1 MKESTSSQSL
11 VVVVPIDISSIYSSE
26 TMDLDSKK
34 HVALVGR
41 LTLNMAS
48 LNNEGTEGNAIQP
61 RTATVVEDGKLY
73 TVPTISGD
81 MLKYWHAKHLSEIA
95 QDRGLPL
102 CENVKR
108 RSPDPNRL
116 KGELNDLQWIQDRI
130 EAANG
135 WSGKLDG
142 AETRELE
149 TKLYGLV
156 ASECVVTDAHGL
168 LITEVSPETENG
180 QGFNASVAV
189 QRTGRVQV
197 GYMVGR
203 PKTNATKHHIHAKY
217 TKHRTGIRSRESA
230 SGEGQNLFTRPA
242 TSAEYA
248 MVVTI
253 DLHGIGFN
261 DEANQHEVEE
271 DGLRARRKASVDAL
285 SQTLMNQPGANS
297 SQQFPHVMDFEGAI
311 VTSQSNCPAP
321 TVSAMRDG
329 YLETLNSLVETSNQ
343 MNGDDSVQMT
353 KIESL
358 EDAVGKLSG
367 DD

>member
-1 MKESTSSQSL
+1 MN
-11 VVVVPIDISSIYSSE
+11 
-26 TMDLDSKK
+26 LDSTK
-34 HVALVGR
+34 HLALVGR

-95 QDRGLPL
+95 QDRDLPL

-116 KGELNDLQWIQDRI
+116 KGELADLDWIRDKI
-130 EAANG
+130 EAASD
-135 WSGKLDG
+135 WSGSLSD
-142 AETRELE
+142 EDTRHLEKEL
-149 TKLYGLV
+149 YRLV

-168 LITEVSPETENG
+168 LITEVSPESEG
-180 QGFNASVAV
+180 EDGFNASVAV

-217 TKHRTGIRSRESA
+217 TKHRTGIRSRESS

-248 MVVTI
+248 IVATV

-261 DEANQHEVEE
+261 DEANRHEVEG
-271 DGLRARRKASVDAL
+271 DDLRARRKASVDAL

-297 SQQFPHVMDFEGAI
+297 SQQFPHVMGFEGAI
-311 VTSQSNCPAP
+311 VTSESNCPAP
-321 TVSAMRDG
+321 TVSAMREG
-329 YLETLNSLVETSNQ
+329 YRDTLDSLVKTSNQ
-343 MNGDDSVQMT
+343 MSGDGSVEMAPV
-353 KIESL
+353 ESL
-358 EDAVGKLSG
+358 EETVEELSG
-367 DD
+367 SN

>member
-1 MKESTSSQSL
+1 MN
-11 VVVVPIDISSIYSSE
+11 
-26 TMDLDSKK
+26 LDSTK
-34 HVALVGR
+34 HLALVGR

-95 QDRGLPL
+95 QDRDLPL

-116 KGELNDLQWIQDRI
+116 KGELADLDWIRDKI
-130 EAANG
+130 EAASD
-135 WSGKLDG
+135 WSGSLSD
-142 AETRELE
+142 EDTRHLEKEL
-149 TKLYGLV
+149 YRLV

-168 LITEVSPETENG
+168 LITEVSPESEDED
-180 QGFNASVAV
+180 GFNASVAV

-217 TKHRTGIRSRESA
+217 TKHRTGIRSRESS

-248 MVVTI
+248 IVATV

-261 DEANQHEVEE
+261 DEANRHEVEG
-271 DGLRARRKASVDAL
+271 DDLRARRKASVDAL

-297 SQQFPHVMDFEGAI
+297 SQQFPHVMGFEGAI
-311 VTSQSNCPAP
+311 VTSESNCPAP
-321 TVSAMRDG
+321 TVSAMREG
-329 YLETLNSLVETSNQ
+329 YRDTLDSLVKTSNQ
-343 MNGDDSVQMT
+343 MSGDGSVEMAPV
-353 KIESL
+353 ESL
-358 EDAVGKLSG
+358 EETVEELSG
-367 DD
+367 SN

>member
-1 MKESTSSQSL
+1 MN
-11 VVVVPIDISSIYSSE
+11 
-26 TMDLDSKK
+26 LDSTK
-34 HVALVGR
+34 HLALVGR

-95 QDRGLPL
+95 QDRDLPL

-116 KGELNDLQWIQDRI
+116 KGELADLDWIRDKI
-130 EAANG
+130 EAVSD
-135 WSGKLDG
+135 WSGSLSD
-142 AETRELE
+142 EDTRHLEKEL
-149 TKLYGLV
+149 YRLV

-168 LITEVSPETENG
+168 LITEVSPESEDED
-180 QGFNASVAV
+180 GFNASVAV

-197 GYMVGR
+197 GYMVCR

-217 TKHRTGIRSRESA
+217 TKHRTGIRSRESS

-248 MVVTI
+248 IVATV

-261 DEANQHEVEE
+261 DEANRHEVEG
-271 DGLRARRKASVDAL
+271 DDLRARRKASVDAL

-297 SQQFPHVMDFEGAI
+297 SQQFPHVMGFEGAI
-311 VTSQSNCPAP
+311 VTSESNCPAP
-321 TVSAMRDG
+321 TVSAMREG
-329 YLETLNSLVETSNQ
+329 YRDTLDSLVKTSNQ
-343 MNGDDSVQMT
+343 MSGDGSVEMAP
-353 KIESL
+353 IESL
-358 EDAVGKLSG
+358 EETVEELSG
-367 DD
+367 SN

>member
-1 MKESTSSQSL
+1 MN
-11 VVVVPIDISSIYSSE
+11 
-26 TMDLDSKK
+26 LDSTK
-34 HVALVGR
+34 HLALVGR

-95 QDRGLPL
+95 QDRDLPL

-116 KGELNDLQWIQDRI
+116 KGELADLDWIRDKI
-130 EAANG
+130 EAASD
-135 WSGKLDG
+135 WSGSLSD
-142 AETRELE
+142 EDTRHLEREL
-149 TKLYGLV
+149 YRLV

-168 LITEVSPETENG
+168 LITEVSPESEDED
-180 QGFNASVAV
+180 GFNASVAV

-217 TKHRTGIRSRESA
+217 TKHRTGIRSRESS

-248 MVVTI
+248 IVATV

-261 DEANQHEVEE
+261 DEANRHEVEG
-271 DGLRARRKASVDAL
+271 DDLRARRKASVDAL

-297 SQQFPHVMDFEGAI
+297 SQQFPHVMGFEGAI
-311 VTSQSNCPAP
+311 VTSESNCPAP
-321 TVSAMRDG
+321 TVSAMREG
-329 YLETLNSLVETSNQ
+329 YRDTLDSLVKTSNQ
-343 MNGDDSVQMT
+343 MSGDGSVEMAP
-353 KIESL
+353 IESL
-358 EDAVGKLSG
+358 EETVEELSG
-367 DD
+367 SN

>member
-1 MKESTSSQSL
+1 MDFEST
-11 VVVVPIDISSIYSSE
+11 
-26 TMDLDSKK
+26 K
-34 HVALVGR
+34 HLALVGR

-108 RSPDPNRL
+108 KSPDPNRL
-116 KGELNDLQWIQDRI
+116 KGELNDLHWIQDRI
-130 EAANG
+130 EAASG
-135 WSGKLDG
+135 WSGKLGDQ
-142 AETRELE
+142 ETRELE
-149 TKLYGLV
+149 RELYRLV

-168 LITEVSPETENG
+168 LITEVSPEAENDE
-180 QGFNASVAV
+180 GFSASVAV

-217 TKHRTGIRSRESA
+217 TKHRTGIRSRESS

-261 DEANQHEVEE
+261 DESNQREVEGV
-271 DGLRARRKASVDAL
+271 DLRARQKASVDAL

-297 SQQFPHVMDFEGAI
+297 SQQFPHVMDFEGAV
-311 VTSQSNCPAP
+311 VTSESNCPAP
-321 TVSAMRDG
+321 TVSAMKDG
-329 YLETLNSLVETSNQ
+329 YLDTLNSLVDTSNR
-343 MNGDDSVQMT
+343 MNGDSSVDMDRV
-353 KIESL
+353 ESL
-358 EDAVGKLSG
+358 EEAVEGLSG
-367 DD
+367 SN

>member
-1 MKESTSSQSL
+1 MN
-11 VVVVPIDISSIYSSE
+11 
-26 TMDLDSKK
+26 LDSTK
-34 HVALVGR
+34 HLALVGR

-95 QDRGLPL
+95 QDRDLLL

-116 KGELNDLQWIQDRI
+116 KGELADLDWIRDKI
-130 EAANG
+130 EAASD
-135 WSGKLDG
+135 WSGSLSD
-142 AETRELE
+142 EDTRHLEKEL
-149 TKLYGLV
+149 YRLV

-168 LITEVSPETENG
+168 LITEVSPESEDED
-180 QGFNASVAV
+180 GFNASVAV

-197 GYMVGR
+197 GYMVSR

-217 TKHRTGIRSRESA
+217 TKHRTGIRSRESS

-248 MVVTI
+248 IVATV

-261 DEANQHEVEE
+261 DEANRHEVEG
-271 DGLRARRKASVDAL
+271 DDLRARRKASVDAL

-297 SQQFPHVMDFEGAI
+297 SQQFPHVMGFEGAI
-311 VTSQSNCPAP
+311 VTSESNCPAP
-321 TVSAMRDG
+321 TVSAMREG
-329 YLETLNSLVETSNQ
+329 YRDTLDSLVKTSNQ
-343 MNGDDSVQMT
+343 MSGDGSVEMAPV
-353 KIESL
+353 ESL
-358 EDAVGKLSG
+358 EETVEELSG
-367 DD
+367 SN

>member
-1 MKESTSSQSL
+1 
-11 VVVVPIDISSIYSSE
+11 
-26 TMDLDSKK
+26 
-34 HVALVGR
+34 
-41 LTLNMAS
+41 MAS

-95 QDRGLPL
+95 QDRDLPL

-116 KGELNDLQWIQDRI
+116 KGELADLDWIRDKI
-130 EAANG
+130 EAASD
-135 WSGKLDG
+135 WSGSLSD
-142 AETRELE
+142 EDTRHLEKEL
-149 TKLYGLV
+149 YRLV

-168 LITEVSPETENG
+168 LITEVSPESEDED
-180 QGFNASVAV
+180 GFNASVAV

-217 TKHRTGIRSRESA
+217 TKHRTGIRSRESS

-248 MVVTI
+248 IVATV

-261 DEANQHEVEE
+261 DEANRHEVEG
-271 DGLRARRKASVDAL
+271 DDLRARRKASVDAL

-297 SQQFPHVMDFEGAI
+297 SQQFPHVMGFEGAI
-311 VTSQSNCPAP
+311 VTSESNCPAP
-321 TVSAMRDG
+321 TVSAMREG
-329 YLETLNSLVETSNQ
+329 YRDTLDSLVKTSNQ
-343 MNGDDSVQMT
+343 MSGDGSVEMAP
-353 KIESL
+353 IESL
-358 EDAVGKLSG
+358 EETVEELSG
-367 DD
+367 SN

>member
-1 MKESTSSQSL
+1 MN
-11 VVVVPIDISSIYSSE
+11 
-26 TMDLDSKK
+26 LDSTK
-34 HVALVGR
+34 HLALVGR

-95 QDRGLPL
+95 QDRDLPL

-116 KGELNDLQWIQDRI
+116 KGELADLDWIRDKI
-130 EAANG
+130 EAVSD
-135 WSGKLDG
+135 WSGSLSD
-142 AETRELE
+142 EDTRHLEKEL
-149 TKLYGLV
+149 YRLV

-168 LITEVSPETENG
+168 LITEVSPESEDED
-180 QGFNASVAV
+180 GFNASVAV

-217 TKHRTGIRSRESA
+217 TKHRTGIRSRESS

-248 MVVTI
+248 IVATV

-261 DEANQHEVEE
+261 DEANRHEVEG
-271 DGLRARRKASVDAL
+271 DDLRARRKASVDAL

-297 SQQFPHVMDFEGAI
+297 SQQFPHVMGFEGAI
-311 VTSQSNCPAP
+311 VTSESNCPAP
-321 TVSAMRDG
+321 TVSAMREG
-329 YLETLNSLVETSNQ
+329 YRDTLDSLVKTSNQ
-343 MNGDDSVQMT
+343 MSGDGSVEMAP
-353 KIESL
+353 IESL
-358 EDAVGKLSG
+358 EETVEELSG
-367 DD
+367 SN

>member
-1 MKESTSSQSL
+1 
-11 VVVVPIDISSIYSSE
+11 
-26 TMDLDSKK
+26 MDLERTK
-34 HVALVGR
+34 HLALVGR

-95 QDRGLPL
+95 QNRDLPL

-116 KGELNDLQWIQDRI
+116 KGELADLGWVRKNVNIDNENVDDI
-130 EAANG
+130 NT
-135 WSGKLDG
+135 WSGSLKNEDEKKRAL
-142 AETRELE
+142 EKEL
-149 TKLYGLV
+149 YRLV

-168 LITEVSPETENG
+168 LITEVSPESEDED
-180 QGFNASVAV
+180 GFNASVAV

-217 TKHRTGIRSRESA
+217 TKHRTGIRSRESS

-248 MVVTI
+248 IVATV

-261 DEANQHEVEE
+261 DEANRHEV
-271 DGLRARRKASVDAL
+271 DGDDLRARRKASVDAL

-297 SQQFPHVMDFEGAI
+297 SQQFPHVMGFEGAI
-311 VTSQSNCPAP
+311 VTSESNCPAP
-321 TVSAMRDG
+321 TVSAMREG
-329 YLETLNSLVETSNQ
+329 YRDTLDSLVKTSNQ
-343 MNGDDSVQMT
+343 MSGDGSVEMAP
-353 KIESL
+353 IESL
-358 EDAVGKLSG
+358 EETVEELSG
-367 DD
+367 SN

>member
-1 MKESTSSQSL
+1 MN
-11 VVVVPIDISSIYSSE
+11 
-26 TMDLDSKK
+26 LDSTK
-34 HVALVGR
+34 HLALVGR

-95 QDRGLPL
+95 QDRDLPL
-102 CENVKR
+102 CKNVKR

-116 KGELNDLQWIQDRI
+116 KGELADLDWIRDKI
-130 EAANG
+130 EAASD
-135 WSGKLDG
+135 WSGSLSD
-142 AETRELE
+142 EDTRHLEKEL
-149 TKLYGLV
+149 YRLV

-168 LITEVSPETENG
+168 LITEVSPESEDED
-180 QGFNASVAV
+180 GFNASVAV

-217 TKHRTGIRSRESA
+217 TKHRTGIRSRESS

-248 MVVTI
+248 IVATV

-261 DEANQHEVEE
+261 DEANRHEVEG
-271 DGLRARRKASVDAL
+271 DDLRARRKASVDAL

-297 SQQFPHVMDFEGAI
+297 SQQFPHVMGFEGAI
-311 VTSQSNCPAP
+311 VTSESNCPAP
-321 TVSAMRDG
+321 TVSAMREG
-329 YLETLNSLVETSNQ
+329 YRDTLDSLVKTSNQ
-343 MNGDDSVQMT
+343 MSGDGSVEMAP
-353 KIESL
+353 IESL
-358 EDAVGKLSG
+358 EETVEELSG
-367 DD
+367 SN

>member
-1 MKESTSSQSL
+1 MN
-11 VVVVPIDISSIYSSE
+11 
-26 TMDLDSKK
+26 LDSTK
-34 HVALVGR
+34 HLALVGR

-95 QDRGLPL
+95 QDRDLPL

-116 KGELNDLQWIQDRI
+116 KGELADLDWIRDKI
-130 EAANG
+130 EAASD
-135 WSGKLDG
+135 WSGSLSD
-142 AETRELE
+142 EDTRHLEKEL
-149 TKLYGLV
+149 YRLV

-168 LITEVSPETENG
+168 LITEVSPESEDED
-180 QGFNASVAV
+180 GFNASVAV

-217 TKHRTGIRSRESA
+217 TKHRTGIRSRESS

-248 MVVTI
+248 IVATV

-261 DEANQHEVEE
+261 DEANRHEVEG
-271 DGLRARRKASVDAL
+271 DDLRARRKASVDAL

-297 SQQFPHVMDFEGAI
+297 SQQFPHVMGFEGAI
-311 VTSQSNCPAP
+311 VTSESNCPAP
-321 TVSAMRDG
+321 TVSAMREG
-329 YLETLNSLVETSNQ
+329 YRDTLDSLVKTSNQ
-343 MNGDDSVQMT
+343 MSGDGSVEMAP
-353 KIESL
+353 IESL
-358 EDAVGKLSG
+358 EETVEELSG
-367 DD
+367 SN

>member
-1 MKESTSSQSL
+1 MN
-11 VVVVPIDISSIYSSE
+11 
-26 TMDLDSKK
+26 LDSTK
-34 HVALVGR
+34 HLALVGR

-95 QDRGLPL
+95 QDRDLPL

-116 KGELNDLQWIQDRI
+116 KGELADLDWIRDKIR
-130 EAANG
+130 AASD
-135 WSGKLDG
+135 WSGSLSD
-142 AETRELE
+142 EDTRHLEKEL
-149 TKLYGLV
+149 YRLV
-156 ASECVVTDAHGL
+156 AFECVVTDAHGL
-168 LITEVSPETENG
+168 LITEVSPESEDED
-180 QGFNASVAV
+180 GFNASVAV

-217 TKHRTGIRSRESA
+217 TKHRTGIRSRESS

-248 MVVTI
+248 IVATV

-261 DEANQHEVEE
+261 DEANRYEVEG
-271 DGLRARRKASVDAL
+271 DDLRARRKASVDAL

-297 SQQFPHVMDFEGAI
+297 SQQFPHVMGFEGAI
-311 VTSQSNCPAP
+311 VTSESNCPAP
-321 TVSAMRDG
+321 TVSAMREG
-329 YLETLNSLVETSNQ
+329 YRDTLDSLVKTSNQ
-343 MNGDDSVQMT
+343 MSGDGSVEMAP
-353 KIESL
+353 IESL
-358 EDAVGKLSG
+358 EETVEELSG
-367 DD
+367 SN